1 MLRLLVPN
9 ECDPLVNEIASQS
22 VPDSAPIEQLGS
34 AEQDNL
40 TSAPQ
45 VRILPM
51 APLTL
56 VGEIHFLPGRR
67 LSILR
72 SSIFRA
78 SLPTFDG
85 QTHVAKIDMNK
96 RVKVHLNNCLTSR
109 YIDPKSNGVA
119 TDQAVWHRAVR
130 IKETVVAKIRHA
142 TAEVVTTSTM
152 VGLISFLIV
161 RIGR

>member
-1 MLRLLVPN
+1 MLRLVVPN

-56 VGEIHFLPGRR
+56 VGEIHILPGRR
-67 LSILR
+67 LSIL
-72 SSIFRA
+72 
-78 SLPTFDG
+78 
-85 QTHVAKIDMNK
+85 
-96 RVKVHLNNCLTSR
+96 
-109 YIDPKSNGVA
+109 
-119 TDQAVWHRAVR
+119 
-130 IKETVVAKIRHA
+130 
-142 TAEVVTTSTM
+142 
-152 VGLISFLIV
+152 
-161 RIGR
+161 